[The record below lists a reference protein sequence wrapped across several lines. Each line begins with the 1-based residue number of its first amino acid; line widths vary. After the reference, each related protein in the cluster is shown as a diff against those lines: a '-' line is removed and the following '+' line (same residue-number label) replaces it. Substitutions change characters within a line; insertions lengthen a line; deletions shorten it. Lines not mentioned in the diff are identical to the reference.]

1 MGVDLF
7 APGIA
12 GETVGRIE
20 ALIPCQGA
28 QCAELRIGNQR
39 SAQGI
44 AAHQGVQ
51 HFGIDPGEQV
61 AFGVGADPAESML
74 FNDFRVCFE
83 DDLFHV
89 DHVFHMQQGCPVP
102 DAQDAP
108 EHRADGPVR
117 LVRILTEIH
126 ILVSL
131 AFDVPAHFFPQGC
144 GRKQEQDCEQQGE
157 QGFPHSKISYHF
169 TGQNRKSSTLYFM
182 ETAVCC
188 QREGALPADCGGVTK
203 RAA

>member
-20 ALIPCQGA
+20 ALIPRQGT
-28 QCAELRIGNQR
+28 QCTELRIGNQR

-44 AAHQGVQ
+44 VSHQVIQ

-61 AFGVGADPAESML
+61 AFGVAADPAESMF
-74 FNDFRVCFE
+74 FNDFRVGFE
-83 DDLFHV
+83 NDLLYIDDI
-89 DHVFHMQQGCPVP
+89 FHMKQGYPVI
-102 DAQDAP
+102 DAQDPP

-131 AFDVPAHFFPQGC
+131 AFDVPAHFFPQ
-144 GRKQEQDCEQQGE
+144 
-157 QGFPHSKISYHF
+157 
-169 TGQNRKSSTLYFM
+169 
-182 ETAVCC
+182 
-188 QREGALPADCGGVTK
+188 DCGGQQK
-203 RAA
+203 RDQQD